1 MIDWCNRPC
10 VTFIVYFIEL
20 LLIVYCIYLIGQ
32 HVSIKRL
39 RCFHLALLHPCIN
52 LDIVYYQVTGL
63 KHHFCP
69 EAIWYQRLVYLH
81 HLVHRNLYKFLV
93 LFTAVYKCIVQSHRK
108 QPTVVAARPLLKDPM
123 LKWLHP
129 KTSEG

>member
-1 MIDWCNRPC
+1 MIDWYNRPS
-10 VTFIVYFIEL
+10 VAFIVYFIEL
-20 LLIVYCIYLIGQ
+20 LLIVNFIYLIDQ
-32 HVSIKRL
+32 PVSIKRL
-39 RCFHLALLHPCIN
+39 SCFHLALLHACIN

-63 KHHFCP
+63 KYHFWS

-93 LFTAVYKCIVQSHRK
+93 LFTAVYKCIVQSYRK
-108 QPTVVAARPLLKDPM
+108 QPTAAAARSLLKDPM